1 MPIFEKWYER
11 KKPTLQIKVLRS
23 IAFEGESSKRK
34 LQVYLNAHYPDISDA
49 VKSLKKG
56 LFGTGFCSIYGIL
69 FDI

>member
-23 IAFEGESSKRK
+23 IAFEVESSKRK

-56 LFGTGFCSIYGIL
+56 AVWYRLLEHLWNPI
-69 FDI
+69 